1 MDIPPPES
9 SSEIAPPSASHICGT
24 RTEADS
30 PGRGD
35 SGDSGRLIRLLTET
49 ASRFIH
55 LPLPEVRSAIEVSM
69 SELAN
74 YLDADRVYVFAY
86 DLENRTCSN
95 TFEWCAPG
103 IRACIDELQDVPI
116 DAFPE
121 WWERHFAGQDVYYPD
136 VSALPEG
143 PLKEVIAGQS
153 IKSLVAVPLIGS
165 AGCTGFIGFDSVR
178 SQRTY
183 EVGELQLLHLFARML
198 VSIQERQRAEEALSD
213 ARRQIENF
221 FDVSIDLLCI
231 VDQRG
236 RFVRVSRAWEDLLG
250 HPAEHL
256 AGVEFM
262 RFVHPDDHGPTLD
275 EFARVRDG
283 QPTLSFVNRY
293 RKGSGAYRYIE
304 WRAKRIGGM
313 IFGSARDITD
323 LKDTEMALGRA
334 LDEERQAAALKASL
348 ISVASHEFRTPL
360 ASIRLAAELLRSRSV
375 PLTAA
380 EADQL
385 LDTVLKTTDHLTEIV
400 GDVLDYNSVQ
410 RHMPHGGA
418 IRVDPSEWLEDI
430 ASTYRN
436 AHGIRNPLRIHKP
449 KTRLPDLTTNPSLLR
464 RSLINLLENAAKY
477 SPPDSPV
484 ALRVSRSGDWLV
496 FRVEDKGIGIPEE
509 AEPHLFDL
517 FYRGP
522 NSKFNRGTG
531 LGLPIAREAVARLGG
546 DLTYLRPTGP
556 GSVFEVRVPLCSD
569 PHPDTP

>member
-1 MDIPPPES
+1 
-9 SSEIAPPSASHICGT
+9 
-24 RTEADS
+24 
-30 PGRGD
+30 
-35 SGDSGRLIRLLTET
+35 
-49 ASRFIH
+49 
-55 LPLPEVRSAIEVSM
+55 M